1 MRKRYTD
8 HKSNPKDHWLD
19 YAEEKYGKSLVHD
32 TKGLVNVML
41 LFVPLPFYWTLYE
54 LQGSRWTIQATQM
67 NGDIGFYHIKPDQMQ
82 LISPLL
88 IVILIPSYQW
98 IIYPLLAK
106 IGISRP
112 LQKLTIGGLLAG
124 TAVLLSGFVELKIA
138 DSYAVVP
145 LKGQCQ
151 LRIYNGHECDYTVKY
166 DNSLSSNALV
176 RSLEMYQENMQ
187 VKDSKSVPYTI
198 SALNSTALDC
208 PIFKGVFRLKSR
220 TAVSYFVDHGGVV
233 EFPDEPQKSR
243 SGYPVVRVLVNSKEP
258 RRMDIVDVLSAN
270 QPMFHGSASHI
281 DRILTRSSMYD
292 IRIDG
297 TTAALLDLQQ
307 GSVNTVLVT
316 EMAPN
321 RFRSN
326 VIVVTQPNSVHMFWQ
341 LPQYVVIAL
350 GGAMYVVVGISFT
363 YSEGPANMKAVM
375 QSLWLL
381 TIAFGHIF
389 DIFIVGAK
397 FFESQVS
404 GPFGDAF

>member
-1 MRKRYTD
+1 
-8 HKSNPKDHWLD
+8 
-19 YAEEKYGKSLVHD
+19 
-32 TKGLVNVML
+32 ML

-124 TAVLLSGFVELKIA
+124 TAVLLSGFIELKIA

-151 LRIYNGHECDYTVKY
+151 LRIYNGHQCDYTIKY
-166 DNSLSSNALV
+166 VNSLNVNPVV
-176 RSLEMYQENMQ
+176 RSLEMYQENVQ
-187 VKDSKSVPYTI
+187 VEDSKSIPYTI
-198 SALNSTALDC
+198 TALNATDLNC
-208 PIFKGVFRLKSR
+208 PTFNGFFRLKSR
-220 TAVSYFVDHGGVV
+220 SAVSYFVDHGGVV
-233 EFPDEPQKSR
+233 EFLDEPQKSR
-243 SGYPVVRVLVNSKEP
+243 LGYPVVRVLVNSKDAK
-258 RRMDIVDVLSAN
+258 RLDIVDVLAAN
-270 QPMFHGSASHI
+270 QPMPFHGSASHI
-281 DRILTRSSMYD
+281 RRIMMRSSMYD

-297 TTAALLDLQQ
+297 KTATLLDLQQ
-307 GSVNTVLVT
+307 GSVSTVLVT

-321 RFRSN
+321 RFRSK
-326 VIVVTQPNSVHMFWQ
+326 VVVVTQPNSIHMFWQ
-341 LPQYVVIAL
+341 LPQYIVIAL

-381 TIAFGHIF
+381 TIAFGHIL

-397 FFESQVS
+397 FFESQAS
-404 GPFGDAF
+404 IDLGWIFIWKF

>member
-1 MRKRYTD
+1 
-8 HKSNPKDHWLD
+8 
-19 YAEEKYGKSLVHD
+19 
-32 TKGLVNVML
+32 ML

-88 IVILIPSYQW
+88 IVILIPTYQW

-151 LRIYNGHECDYTVKY
+151 LRIYNGHQCDYSIEY
-166 DNSLSSNALV
+166 GSSLSSNLV
-176 RSLEMYQENMQ
+176 RSLEMYQENIQ
-187 VKDSKSVPYTI
+187 VKDSKTIPYTI
-198 SALNSTALDC
+198 TAWNATAMDC
-208 PIFKGVFRLKSR
+208 PTFKGSFRLKSR
-220 TAVSYFVDHGGVV
+220 TAVSYFIDHGGVV
-233 EFPDEPQKSR
+233 EFHDEPQKSR
-243 SGYPVVRVLVNSKEP
+243 LGDPVVRVLVNSKEA
-258 RRMDIVDVLSAN
+258 RRMDIVDVLATN
-270 QPMFHGSASHI
+270 QPLQFHGSASHI
-281 DRILTRSSMYD
+281 GRILTRSSMYD

-297 TTAALLDLQQ
+297 MTATLLDLQQ

-326 VIVVTQPNSVHMFWQ
+326 VVVVTQPNSVHMFWQ

-397 FFESQVS
+397 FFESQAS
-404 GPFGDAF
+404 RHIALRRFLIF

>member
-1 MRKRYTD
+1 
-8 HKSNPKDHWLD
+8 
-19 YAEEKYGKSLVHD
+19 
-32 TKGLVNVML
+32 ML

-88 IVILIPSYQW
+88 IVLLIPSYQW

-151 LRIYNGHECDYTVKY
+151 LRIYNGHQCDYTVEY
-166 DNSLSSNALV
+166 ENSLSTDALV
-176 RSLEMYQENMQ
+176 RSLEMYQENVA
-187 VKDSKSVPYTI
+187 VKNFKSIPYTLR
-198 SALNSTALDC
+198 ALNATAC
-208 PIFKGVFRLKSR
+208 PTFKGFFRLKAR

-233 EFPDEPQKSR
+233 EFYDEPQKSR
-243 SGYPVVRVLVNSKEP
+243 LGYPVVRVLVNSKEAK
-258 RRMDIVDVLSAN
+258 RMDIIDVLAKN
-270 QPMFHGSASHI
+270 QPMPFAGSASHI
-281 DRILTRSSMYD
+281 GRILTRSSMYD

-297 TTAALLDLQQ
+297 TTTTLLDLQQ

-321 RFRSN
+321 HYRSN
-326 VIVVTQPNSVHMFWQ
+326 VVVVTQPNSVHMFWQ
-341 LPQYVVIAL
+341 LPQYIVIAL

-397 FFESQVS
+397 FFESQAS
-404 GPFGDAF
+404 IYYDSEIFICIF